1 MHLIEDEEQR
11 RKLIVEL
18 VKEPR
23 IVDPAT
29 AHSEPDHAHNNTT
42 VDTTVG
48 AKRGRAAA
56 STMTIAKKSVPPL
69 SIVYVWRRFEA
80 DSLSEYLKASGVP
93 GVAVYHA
100 GIDAGTRA
108 RTQVCIV
115 KDDYLFIL
123 MNQLFLL
130 LYTRQGKYDCWQ
142 IFFYQ
147 FIFHSS

>member
-1 MHLIEDEEQR
+1 MHLIDDEEQR

-23 IVDPAT
+23 IVDPNSIHT
-29 AHSEPDHAHNNTT
+29 EHRNDNNSVNT
-42 VDTTVG
+42 TTVG
-48 AKRGRAAA
+48 TKRGRVLTSNTLTFT
-56 STMTIAKKSVPPL
+56 STSAKNRSTPPL

-108 RTQVCIV
+108 RTQVLRIS
-115 KDDYLFIL
+115 
-123 MNQLFLL
+123 
-130 LYTRQGKYDCWQ
+130 
-142 IFFYQ
+142 IFFG
-147 FIFHSS
+147 SSL

>member
-29 AHSEPDHAHNNTT
+29 SHAEPDHDHNLNT
-42 VDTTVG
+42 VNTVG
-48 AKRGRAAA
+48 AKRSRAVS
-56 STMTIAKKSVPPL
+56 STTTISKKSVLPL

-80 DSLSEYLKASGVP
+80 DSLSEYLIASGVP

-108 RTQVCIV
+108 RTQVRFCSMNEV
-115 KDDYLFIL
+115 HMCSVCVFFEVFYL
-123 MNQLFLL
+123 
-130 LYTRQGKYDCWQ
+130 
-142 IFFYQ
+142 
-147 FIFHSS
+147 

>member
-23 IVDPAT
+23 IVDPT
-29 AHSEPDHAHNNTT
+29 TMHTEPDHDLQNNS
-42 VDTTVG
+42 VNTVG
-48 AKRGRAAA
+48 VKRTRALLSA
-56 STMTIAKKSVPPL
+56 TTISKKSVPPL

-108 RTQVCIV
+108 RTQVGVTSMNEVQMGYVCV
-115 KDDYLFIL
+115 LFWSYIRK
-123 MNQLFLL
+123 N
-130 LYTRQGKYDCWQ
+130 C
-142 IFFYQ
+142 
-147 FIFHSS
+147 

>member
-23 IVDPAT
+23 IVDPTSVNPAE
-29 AHSEPDHAHNNTT
+29 HDSSYSNNNTNSGVT
-42 VDTTVG
+42 SVG
-48 AKRGRAAA
+48 AKRTH
-56 STMTIAKKSVPPL
+56 STLSTTSIKNKSVPPL

-108 RTQVCIV
+108 RTQV
-115 KDDYLFIL
+115 DTDYCL
-123 MNQLFLL
+123 
-130 LYTRQGKYDCWQ
+130 DV
-142 IFFYQ
+142 
-147 FIFHSS
+147 

>member
-1 MHLIEDEEQR
+1 MIDDEEQR

-29 AHSEPDHAHNNTT
+29 AHSEPDYDHNNTT

-48 AKRGRAAA
+48 AKRGRAAV
-56 STMTIAKKSVPPL
+56 STTTIAKSKNKSVPPL

-108 RTQVCIV
+108 RTQVRIV
-115 KDDYLFIL
+115 KLFV
-123 MNQLFLL
+123 
-130 LYTRQGKYDCWQ
+130 
-142 IFFYQ
+142 
-147 FIFHSS
+147 